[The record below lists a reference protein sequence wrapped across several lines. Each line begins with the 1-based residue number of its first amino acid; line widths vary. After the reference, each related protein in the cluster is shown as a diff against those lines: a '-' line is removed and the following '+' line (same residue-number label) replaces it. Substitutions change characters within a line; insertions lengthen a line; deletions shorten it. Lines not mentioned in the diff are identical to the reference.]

1 MAEDKARSQA
11 GYKRVIR
18 LLNPPSGKPSPEM
31 FQQGGLPSQGRL
43 FLDADTQTFA
53 RTNQTAAPRD
63 QDMLI

>member
-11 GYKRVIR
+11 GYKRG
-18 LLNPPSGKPSPEM
+18 LLNPPSTTPSPEM